1 MQRWSVHLFVL
12 SVTVLLVSCST
23 ESVVTQSVPSE
34 PDQRG
39 SQVSEKD
46 SDYKHAVLD
55 QILDFVTKSPELEST
70 RESYGD
76 RLEKRIALVNSRDY
90 GVAWPSDYRPKLPG
104 IEVVFAN
111 EGIPVLPLDR
121 QLLGVRIDK
130 LYLKQSDRLEDQI
143 GLHLSPIDIT
153 LMNAG
158 GSYDD
163 EVTVIGG
170 AHVYFVLNWKSLPPT
185 IVFSGVI
192 D

>member
-1 MQRWSVHLFVL
+1 MQRWSVRLLVL
-12 SVTVLLVSCST
+12 TITVSLVSCST
-23 ESVVTQSVPSE
+23 KTLVTQSVPDD
-34 PDQRG
+34 PDQSG

-55 QILDFVTKSPELEST
+55 QILEFVTTSPELEST
-70 RESYGD
+70 REFYGD
-76 RLEKRIALVNSRDY
+76 RLEKRIALVNSQDY

-104 IEVVFAN
+104 FEVVFAN
-111 EGIPVLPLDR
+111 ENIPVPPLDR
-121 QLLGVRIDK
+121 HLLGVRIDK
-130 LYLKQSDRLEDQI
+130 LNLKQSNRIEDQI

-153 LMNAG
+153 LMNVG

-163 EVTVIGG
+163 EGTVIGG

-185 IVFSGVI
+185 IVFSGAM